1 MNWSKEEVELLIQLR
16 QSNVPYREKVKIW
29 EARSSFPRRTQ
40 DALRN
45 KMNAIR
51 NEDKIATMEQEKIG
65 VFDIETSN
73 LKADV
78 GYMLSWAI
86 YYPNEDRV
94 VSDVITKR
102 DVSTF
107 NLDKR
112 ICKSILKE
120 LKDISLLV
128 GFYSTRF
135 DIPYLRTRCL
145 MNGLDFPGYG
155 SMRHI
160 DVYYAAR
167 GKVAT
172 RRKSLGMI
180 AEALGL
186 DEKTHEPLPVWNKA
200 RLGDKEAL
208 AKLVAYNEND
218 CIVTWQVYK
227 ALQKYGRYSSKSI

>member
-1 MNWSKEEVELLIQLR
+1 MKWSQAEEDLLITLR
-16 QSNVPYREKVKIW
+16 KANVPYLEKVKH
-29 EARSSFPRRTQ
+29 FPGRTP
-40 DALRN
+40 DGLRN
-45 KMNAIR
+45 KMQEIR
-51 NEDKIATMEQEKIG
+51 DRTKKETLKDEIIG

-78 GYMLSWAI
+78 GYMLSWAM
-86 YYPNEDRV
+86 YYPNEDRI

-102 DVSTF
+102 DVGSF

-112 ICKSILKE
+112 ICKTLVKE
-120 LKDISLLV
+120 LEKLDLLL

-135 DIPYLRTRCL
+135 DIPYVRTRCL

-155 SMRHI
+155 SLRHI

-172 RRKSLGMI
+172 RRKSLGII

-186 DEKTHEPLPVWNKA
+186 DEKTHEPLPIWNKA
-200 RLGDKEAL
+200 RLGDKESL
-208 AKLVAYNEND
+208 AKLLAYNEND
-218 CIVTWQVYK
+218 CKVTWNVYK
-227 ALQKYGRYSSKSI
+227 TLLKYGKYSSKSI

>member
-1 MNWSKEEVELLIQLR
+1 MKWSSKEDDLLITLR
-16 QSNVPYREKVKIW
+16 GANVKYKDKLPH
-29 EARSSFPRRTQ
+29 FPGRTQ

-45 KMNAIR
+45 RMNYIR
-51 NEDKIATMEQEKIG
+51 NLDKSAQLEEEVIG

-78 GYMLSWAI
+78 GYMLSWAM
-86 YYPNEDRV
+86 YYPNEDRM

-107 NLDKR
+107 SLDKR
-112 ICKSILKE
+112 ICKTLVKE
-120 LKDISLLV
+120 LENLTLLL
-128 GFYSTRF
+128 GFYSTKF
-135 DIPYLRTRCL
+135 DIPYARTRCL

-155 SMRHI
+155 TLRHL
-160 DVYYAAR
+160 DVFYAAR

-172 RRKSLGMI
+172 RRKSLGII

-208 AKLVAYNEND
+208 AKLLAYNEND
-218 CIVTWQVYK
+218 CRITWAVYE
-227 ALQKYGRYSSKSI
+227 ALQKYGKYSSKSI